1 MLSSIRMQATDN
13 GTQPLWAVDLRPF
26 SYSSR
31 PNPHYIGGKAYIGG
45 KFVDIGVLFP
55 TSDEVI
61 CYFVTKADAGQLV
74 RRNEL
79 TPTDPFVLQFVAFDA
94 KTGALKF
101 RKQLPT
107 RSGISS
113 VMMNDEGNFIVRN
126 GDFLRLYSP
135 DFKVLRERKLEGVKK
150 YDYWELRL
158 SPTGRT
164 LLLKHY
170 IPSNTHIEILRSSS
184 LSPLGSGLDRALS
197 FRFAISDDSLAT
209 AEESTRGL
217 LRKFVEPWR
226 VIWEGKSH
234 LCLPTPAFVT
244 NTELLTLCWY
254 ELTVVNTKGQIIMQD
269 RLEGG
274 KKESLEELT
283 SVTRDGKFFAVS
295 AEQEKGGFMDLTD
308 IRRSRTRILIYDTN
322 LRKRIS
328 SVQVVPIPKADYD
341 FALSR
346 DGSKLAVMIDDHLN
360 IYDTGAA
367 EKPTEHSRQ
376 PPSSASTLVIRKR

>member
-1 MLSSIRMQATDN
+1 MRTIGISLACLVLMLSSIRMQAKDN

-101 RKQLPT
+101 RNQLPT

-135 DFKVLRERKLEGVKK
+135 DFKVLRERKLERVKK
-150 YDYWELRL
+150 
-158 SPTGRT
+158 
-164 LLLKHY
+164 
-170 IPSNTHIEILRSSS
+170 
-184 LSPLGSGLDRALS
+184 
-197 FRFAISDDSLAT
+197 
-209 AEESTRGL
+209 
-217 LRKFVEPWR
+217 
-226 VIWEGKSH
+226 
-234 LCLPTPAFVT
+234 
-244 NTELLTLCWY
+244 
-254 ELTVVNTKGQIIMQD
+254 
-269 RLEGG
+269 
-274 KKESLEELT
+274 
-283 SVTRDGKFFAVS
+283 
-295 AEQEKGGFMDLTD
+295 
-308 IRRSRTRILIYDTN
+308 
-322 LRKRIS
+322 
-328 SVQVVPIPKADYD
+328 
-341 FALSR
+341 
-346 DGSKLAVMIDDHLN
+346 
-360 IYDTGAA
+360 
-367 EKPTEHSRQ
+367 
-376 PPSSASTLVIRKR
+376 

>member
-1 MLSSIRMQATDN
+1 M
-13 GTQPLWAVDLRPF
+13 
-26 SYSSR
+26 
-31 PNPHYIGGKAYIGG
+31 
-45 KFVDIGVLFP
+45 
-55 TSDEVI
+55 
-61 CYFVTKADAGQLV
+61 

-209 AEESTRGL
+209 AEESTRVL
-217 LRKFVEPWR
+217 LRKFVEPSGKGR
-226 VIWEGKSH
+226 VIYVYLRRH
-234 LCLPTPAFVT
+234 L
-244 NTELLTLCWY
+244 
-254 ELTVVNTKGQIIMQD
+254 
-269 RLEGG
+269 
-274 KKESLEELT
+274 
-283 SVTRDGKFFAVS
+283 
-295 AEQEKGGFMDLTD
+295 
-308 IRRSRTRILIYDTN
+308 
-322 LRKRIS
+322 
-328 SVQVVPIPKADYD
+328 
-341 FALSR
+341 
-346 DGSKLAVMIDDHLN
+346 
-360 IYDTGAA
+360 
-367 EKPTEHSRQ
+367 
-376 PPSSASTLVIRKR
+376 

>member
-1 MLSSIRMQATDN
+1 MRTIGISLACLVLMLSSIRMQATDN

-107 RSGISS
+107 HSGISS

-209 AEESTRGL
+209 AEESTRVL
-217 LRKFVEPWR
+217 LRKFVEPSGRGR
-226 VIWEGKSH
+226 VIYVYLRRH
-234 LCLPTPAFVT
+234 L
-244 NTELLTLCWY
+244 
-254 ELTVVNTKGQIIMQD
+254 
-269 RLEGG
+269 
-274 KKESLEELT
+274 
-283 SVTRDGKFFAVS
+283 
-295 AEQEKGGFMDLTD
+295 
-308 IRRSRTRILIYDTN
+308 
-322 LRKRIS
+322 
-328 SVQVVPIPKADYD
+328 
-341 FALSR
+341 
-346 DGSKLAVMIDDHLN
+346 
-360 IYDTGAA
+360 
-367 EKPTEHSRQ
+367 
-376 PPSSASTLVIRKR
+376 